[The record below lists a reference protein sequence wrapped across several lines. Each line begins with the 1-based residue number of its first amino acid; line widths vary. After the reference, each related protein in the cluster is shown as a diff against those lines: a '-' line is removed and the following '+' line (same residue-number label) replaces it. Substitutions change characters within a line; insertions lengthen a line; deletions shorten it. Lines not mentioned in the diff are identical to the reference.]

1 MNSHALEGVQSEKR
15 SSSSLRRLI
24 VASSIGN
31 ALEWFDI
38 VVYGYFAVSISKA
51 FFPAGNAG
59 TSILLAYGTF
69 GISYIARPVGALW
82 LGAIA
87 DRVGRKHSM
96 LLSIG
101 MMMVGTLMIATM
113 PTYAQI
119 GLFAPVGILV
129 ARLIQGVS
137 AGGEFGS
144 STALLVEN
152 DPKRRGFLASF
163 QFASQGFMTVMA
175 SLFGLALSL
184 SLSHEQVDAWGWR
197 IPFFFGLLVGPVGLY
212 IRRHVEEGTEFK
224 IAKRET
230 APLKEIALH
239 QKGNVALAIGT
250 LIVSTVAAHV
260 ILYMPV
266 FAVKQLHLPS
276 SSAFSANLVA
286 GLVLTFGTPFVGI
299 LSDKLG
305 RTRLMVI
312 GALAFVLTVVPAF
325 YMLKMFPGVGTLM
338 LVMFWLAL
346 VKSVYFGALPALMAE
361 AFPPETRATGM
372 ALSYNIGTTVFGGF
386 TPFIVSAITIFTAS
400 DLAPALYLVPCALL
414 SLAAT
419 IVLRHRLVAA

>member
-1 MNSHALEGVQSEKR
+1 MNSPALEGVECQPKSG
-15 SSSSLRRLI
+15 SALRRLV

-51 FFPAGNAG
+51 FFPAGNESI
-59 TSILLAYGTF
+59 SILLAFGTF
-69 GISYIARPVGALW
+69 GVSYIARPVGALW
-82 LGAIA
+82 LGALA

-96 LLSIG
+96 LISIA

-119 GLFAPVGILV
+119 GLFAPIGILV

-144 STALLVEN
+144 STALLVES

-163 QFASQGFMTVMA
+163 QFASQGFLTVVA
-175 SLFGLALSL
+175 SLFGIGLSL
-184 SLSHEQVDAWGWR
+184 SLSPEQIDAWGWR
-197 IPFFFGLLVGPVGLY
+197 LPFFFGLLVGPVGLY
-212 IRRHVEEGTEFK
+212 IRRHIDEGHEFK
-224 IAKRET
+224 AAKRET
-230 APLKEIALH
+230 SPLKEIALN
-239 QKGNVALAIGT
+239 QKGNVALAIGA
-250 LIVSTVAAHV
+250 LIVSTAAAHV

-276 SSAFSANLVA
+276 SSAFAANLVA
-286 GLVLTFGTPFVGI
+286 GLVLTLGTPFVGI

-305 RTRLMVI
+305 RTKLMVV
-312 GALAFVLTVVPAF
+312 GAVAFALTIVPAF
-325 YMLKMFPGVGTLM
+325 YMLKLIPGVGTLM
-338 LVMFWLAL
+338 VVMLWLAL

-372 ALSYNIGTTVFGGF
+372 ALSYNLGTTVFGGF
-386 TPFIVSAITIFTAS
+386 TPFIVSAITMFSAS
-400 DLAPALYLVPCALL
+400 DLAPALYLVPCAFL

-419 IVLRHRLVAA
+419 LVLRRRLVAA